1 MGKHKQRHQSQ
12 HFNDTSDIFD
22 PIFLEI
28 WCGNNDAPE
37 HRKHW
42 HSRKKSYFGIAK
54 GILDDTGRNSWGLTY
69 NYKVL
74 NREPPKPPK
83 PNRDGF
89 TQYFDPVEQ
98 AEKADYANVPK
109 DVPENPYSF
118 MWKCPRCNRV
128 YQLNWNILKPYLEHL
143 INIGQSKVSAAHL
156 EAVQAEILHAKQVEA
171 TDNNRP

>member
-1 MGKHKQRHQSQ
+1 MGKHKQRHQLQ

-22 PIFLEI
+22 PIFLFI

-42 HSRKKSYFGIAK
+42 HSRKKSYFAIAK
-54 GILDDTGRNSWGLTY
+54 GILDDVGRNSWGLSY
-69 NYKVL
+69 SFKVL

-83 PNRDGF
+83 PGRHGH

-98 AEKADYANVPK
+98 AEKADYANTPK

-128 YQLNWNILKPYLEHL
+128 YQLNWNILEPYLEHL

-156 EAVQAEILHAKQVEA
+156 EAVQSKILHEKQAKVIGQK
-171 TDNNRP
+171 RP